1 MYFYSDIHVVMKK
14 SYQGVKPKP
23 KTTANKIS
31 NKYGF
36 NPIYMLH
43 VFHDEFPPEVKLLVK
58 SVPLRPI

>member
-1 MYFYSDIHVVMKK
+1 MYFYSDIHLVMKK

-43 VFHDEFPPEVKLLVK
+43 VFHDEFPPKWNFL
-58 SVPLRPI
+58 